1 MTHQLDH
8 YAFKKKQI
16 KFNSDIIIILENL
29 EHSENIGSAFRL
41 ADAFN
46 VNNIL
51 IVTKSEIDLKKISK
65 TSRNC
70 EQTKP
75 YNVLSSIEQAIK
87 IVEDEGYVP
96 VCLEI
101 CDDSFS
107 LSSKNFADFGKVAI
121 IVGNERNGVSE
132 KALELSKLHTHIDMF
147 GNNSSMNVANALA
160 IALYKISQDQFLKKN
175 IIKDLEISNG

>member
-51 IVTKSEIDLKKISK
+51 IVT
-65 TSRNC
+65 RNC

-107 LSSKNFADFGKVAI
+107 LSNKNFADFGKVAI

-160 IALYKISQDQFLKKN
+160 IALYKISQDQFLRRN